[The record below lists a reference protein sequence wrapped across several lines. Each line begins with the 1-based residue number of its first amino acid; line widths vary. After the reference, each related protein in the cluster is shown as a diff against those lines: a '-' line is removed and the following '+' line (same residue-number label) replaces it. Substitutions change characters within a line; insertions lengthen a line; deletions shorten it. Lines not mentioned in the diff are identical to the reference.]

1 MAPHATAAIVER
13 LRAARIV
20 PVLVIEDALDA
31 APLAGALTTGGLP
44 VAEVTFRTAAAGEAL
59 RRMTGENPDILVG
72 AGTVLTPQQAA
83 EAVDAGAKFIV
94 APGFGPAIVDWCLDC
109 GVPVFPGVCTPTE
122 VEMALAKGLTTLKF
136 FPAEPAGG
144 IAYLKAMAAPYGMV
158 NFIPTGG
165 ISAAN
170 IGPYLAFSK
179 VVACGGSWMAP
190 AEWIRERRFDRIL
203 DETQR
208 AVAAARGGVR

>member
-1 MAPHATAAIVER
+1 MASLGTAAIVER

-44 VAEVTFRTAAAGEAL
+44 IAEVTFRTAAAGEAL

-72 AGTVLTPQQAA
+72 AGTVLTPTQAA

-122 VEMALAKGLTTLKF
+122 VEMALARGLTTLKF

-144 IAYLKAMAAPYGMV
+144 IAYLEAIAAPYGMV
-158 NFIPTGG
+158 EFIPTGG
-165 ISAAN
+165 INAAN
-170 IGPYLAFSK
+170 IGPYLAFRK

-190 AEWIRERRFDRIL
+190 AKWIAGKQFDRIR
-203 DETQR
+203 DETR
-208 AVAAARGGVR
+208 AAVAAVTGGVR